1 MNHEEF
7 LRKIAGIRVAT
18 RDGRRA
24 PHKALL
30 ILLALGRLSQN
41 KPRLAS
47 YEKDIRKPLRQLL
60 EEFGPSTEPRPAYP
74 FWRLRNDD
82 LWEVSGADT
91 LPTTSSDDVL
101 SSALIETGACGGFL
115 EPIQYLLQRDPELV
129 ETVVAHLLS
138 RNFPDSL
145 HLSIRDEVGL
155 PAGLV
160 LDQVPLLGS
169 TSQRRWR
176 DPSFR
181 PSVLDAYEHQC
192 AVCGFDVYLGEDLI
206 GVDAAH
212 IRWHQYDGPDSIANG
227 LALCKL
233 HHDALDR
240 GAIGLFAATSDGF
253 RLTVS
258 NRIKG
263 VSEAFRQ
270 LYGCQWS
277 ADSETGATTSNAMSA
292 VRRLAF

>member
-1 MNHEEF
+1 MNREEF

-24 PHKALL
+24 PHKGLL

-129 ETVVAHLLS
+129 ETVVAHLLA

-145 HLSIRDEVGL
+145 HLSIRDEIGL
-155 PAGLV
+155 PSGLV
-160 LDQVPLLGS
+160 LDQPLVS
-169 TSQRRWR
+169 TPTPKRTR
-176 DPSFR
+176 DPRFR
-181 PSVLDAYEHQC
+181 TDVLAAYDESC
-192 AVCGFDVYLGEDLI
+192 AICDFAVYVGKHLI
-206 GVDAAH
+206 GIDAAH
-212 IRWHQYDGPDSIANG
+212 IKWHQYKGPDTVPNG

-240 GAIGLFAATSDGF
+240 GAIGLDP
-253 RLTVS
+253 
-258 NRIKG
+258 
-263 VSEAFRQ
+263 EWQ
-270 LYGCQWS
+270 
-277 ADSETGATTSNAMSA
+277 
-292 VRRLAF
+292 